1 MHASKGH
8 WGHAVNDDLTC
19 CFFMTNA
26 TTFLILIN
34 GIFFVS
40 DYTTGMKK
48 YQHFYKDFVSIVI
61 KIERQYLYLYEDLSS

>member
-40 DYTTGMKK
+40 DYTTGISVSA
-48 YQHFYKDFVSIVI
+48 YKIKRNIEVHVASINEEVSTF
-61 KIERQYLYLYEDLSS
+61 L

>member
-8 WGHAVNDDLTC
+8 WGQSGHAVNDDLTC
-19 CFFMTNA
+19 WFFMTNA

-40 DYTTGMKK
+40 DYTTGISVSA
-48 YQHFYKDFVSIVI
+48 YKIKRNIASIKEEVSTF
-61 KIERQYLYLYEDLSS
+61 L